1 MLENG
6 EKSGKSAPEGGK
18 KARLKEGVFLVI
30 LGDNPTGHCFVSLDL
45 NRTNFFQKVMIVKL
59 KLRTARKF
67 FGKTC
72 LK

>member
-1 MLENG
+1 M
-6 EKSGKSAPEGGK
+6 
-18 KARLKEGVFLVI
+18 
-30 LGDNPTGHCFVSLDL
+30 GDNPTGHCFVSVDL